1 MVAETVTP
9 MGVIGG
15 RYGLVSVQVE
25 DFLRTFANSI
35 FNNLLLPLFALVVG
49 IIALFT
55 NTSNHKTRKAIIIG
69 LIVFQV
75 SAFVLT
81 IVDNIEK

>member
-1 MVAETVTP
+1 MT
-9 MGVIGG
+9 GV
-15 RYGLVSVQVE
+15 
-25 DFLRTFANSI
+25 
-35 FNNLLLPLFALVVG
+35 LLPLFALVVG